1 MKQLILSVIL
11 SILFVNTYGQT
22 SIVTAS
28 NTSRPVPKVGHML
41 NYLTKPTWTNQ
52 SFIDSVKTLNLEII
66 RYPGGTESQYF
77 DWQTGRSST
86 RFLPPFPIALFLS
99 ADRYKTYFL
108 FKLIDKNI
116 K

>member
-1 MKQLILSVIL
+1 MK
-11 SILFVNTYGQT
+11 SILLAILLLIQFYQSNGQT

-28 NTSRPVPKVGHML
+28 NMTRPVPKVGHML

-77 DWQTGRSST
+77 DWQTGRSVPSS
-86 RFLPPFPIALFLS
+86 LWS
-99 ADRYKTYFL
+99 
-108 FKLIDKNI
+108 
-116 K
+116 